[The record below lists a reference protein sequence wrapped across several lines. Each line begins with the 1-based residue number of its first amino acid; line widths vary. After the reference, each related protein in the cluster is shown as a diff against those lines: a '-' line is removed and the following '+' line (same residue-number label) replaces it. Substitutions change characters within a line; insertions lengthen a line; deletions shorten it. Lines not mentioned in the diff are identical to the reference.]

1 MYVASVARFDCDA
14 AYQRRAQNH
23 IQGSTTGKLSKIVIT
38 VWTVLRTLWA
48 EPPPIRTAAPS
59 DYLRAT
65 LCKTEVVV
73 QAYIGPRATSAYPT
87 AEEGIMTWCVTWG
100 NRAVGKEAR

>member
-14 AYQRRAQNH
+14 AISEGPKIIFRAQP
-23 IQGSTTGKLSKIVIT
+23 GKLSKIVIT
-38 VWTVLRTLWA
+38 IWTVLRTLWA

-73 QAYIGPRATSAYPT
+73 QAYIGPRATSACPT
-87 AEEGIMTWCVTWG
+87 AEEGIMTWNVTWG

>member
-1 MYVASVARFDCDA
+1 MYVTCVARFDCDA
-14 AYQRRAQNH
+14 AISQGPKTIFRAQP
-23 IQGSTTGKLSKIVIT
+23 GKPSKIVIT
-38 VWTVLRTLWA
+38 IWTVLRTLWA

-73 QAYIGPRATSAYPT
+73 QAYIGPRATSACPT
-87 AEEGIMTWCVTWG
+87 AEGGIMTWSVTWG
-100 NRAVGKEAR
+100 NGAVRNEAR

>member
-1 MYVASVARFDCDA
+1 MSHPLLGSTGTPLSAKGPKIIF
-14 AYQRRAQNH
+14 RAQ
-23 IQGSTTGKLSKIVIT
+23 QGKLSEIVIT
-38 VWTVLRTLWA
+38 IWTVLRTLWA

-59 DYLRAT
+59 DYLGAT

-73 QAYIGPRATSAYPT
+73 QADIGPPATSARPT
-87 AEEGIMTWCVTWG
+87 AEGGIMTRSVTWG